1 MEVKLITPP
10 TLFPIP
16 LNGLEQMSEKEFF
29 DFCQRNADLR
39 IERDANKQITI
50 MSPAGANSGRF
61 SSEVNGQLYMWNVQ
75 QGKGYTFDSSTGFTL
90 PDGSVKSPDAAWVAG
105 ERWEGLSEAE
115 QNKFAPLAPD
125 FVAEVVSLSDS
136 LPAVKDKMKHFIEQ
150 GVRLAFLIIPHL
162 QQAFIYRANGTV
174 ELVED
179 FSKKISGES
188 VLPGFQLD
196 LSRLR

>member
-1 MEVKLITPP
+1 MEVKLMTPP

-16 LNGLEQMSEKEFF
+16 LNGLEQMSEEEFF
-29 DFCQRNADLR
+29 AFCQRNADLR
-39 IERDANKQITI
+39 IEREANKQITI

-90 PDGSVKSPDAAWVAG
+90 PDGSVKSPDAAWVG
-105 ERWEGLSEAE
+105 RERWEALSEAE

-162 QQAFIYRANGTV
+162 QQAFIYRATGTV

-179 FSKKISGES
+179 FSGKISGES